1 MEPIILASSS
11 PRRQEILKSLNIP
24 FRVITSDIDESYPK
38 DMNITEVP
46 EYLASRKVNAV
57 VRTFNPDQNIPWILG
72 ADTLVIQG
80 KSKPLGKPQSPEEA
94 VKFLKMLSGKTHK
107 VVSGIALF
115 NGSLNYLSTKTSITK
130 VTFKALSDD
139 EIKWYVST
147 GEWHGAAGGY
157 RIQGMASMFIEKID
171 GSYSGVVGL
180 PIFDIYEILKE
191 QGYSILE

>member
-24 FRVITSDIDESYPK
+24 FRVITSDIDESYPA

-72 ADTLVIQG
+72 ADTLVISG
-80 KSKPLGKPQSPEEA
+80 KSKALGKPENPDEA
-94 VKFLKMLSGKTHK
+94 VKFLKLLSGKSHK
-107 VVSGIALF
+107 VISGIALF
-115 NGSLNYLSTKTSITK
+115 NGALNYLSTRTSITK
-130 VTFKALSDD
+130 VKFKELTEE
-139 EIKWYVST
+139 EIRWYVST

-157 RIQGMASMFIEKID
+157 RIQGMASMFIEKIE

-191 QGYSILE
+191 QGYSILQ

>member
-24 FRVITSDIDESYPK
+24 FRVITSDIDETYPK
-38 DMNITEVP
+38 DMNISEVP
-46 EYLASRKVNAV
+46 EFLASRKVNAV

-72 ADTLVIQG
+72 ADTLVIHG
-80 KSKPLGKPQSPEEA
+80 KNKALGKPENPEQAENY
-94 VKFLKMLSGKTHK
+94 LKLLSGKTHR
-107 VVSGIALF
+107 VISGIALF
-115 NGSLNYLSTKTSITK
+115 NGTLNYLSTRTSITK
-130 VTFKALSDD
+130 VKFKDLTED
-139 EIKWYVST
+139 EIKWYIST

-191 QGYSILE
+191 QGYTILQ